1 MLQSISVN
9 QFRDHL
15 KEFVDTVNTTHI
27 PLVVTRRSGPSFVVV
42 DAEDWAREQE
52 TIHVLQNQSLMKQIA
67 LSSETYRQGTG
78 RTLTQ
83 AEQDEIDRF

>member
-1 MLQSISVN
+1 MLQSTSVN

-15 KEFVDTVNTTHI
+15 KEFADSVNTMHSS
-27 PLVVTRRSGPSFVVV
+27 LMVTRRNGPNFVVV
-42 DAEDWAREQE
+42 GADDWAREQE
-52 TIHVLQNQSLMKQIA
+52 TLHVLQSQSLMKQIA
-67 LSSETYRQGTG
+67 LSSETYRQGIG